1 MRFYRRDIRS
11 HNVTVHRAPLFPSHN
26 TSASKRM
33 ANYLSFGI
41 SASWIARTKMPKPDV
56 WLTYSSPAT
65 AALPALTAPRRLRAP
80 SYLLLE
86 DLWPESVTESGFVT
100 GRLGSGIEAALHR
113 YCDWTYRRS
122 AGIGI
127 ISPSMAGLL
136 AERGVGQE
144 KIRLIPNWVED
155 AHLLPNQ
162 KPTDVLRRSLGL
174 PEGRLF
180 MYAGNIGVLQGLD
193 SIVEAFAKCPEVS
206 LVLVG
211 DGIARTALQHLVT
224 SRSILNVHFVPS
236 QPTERIGKFLAAA
249 DVQIV
254 SLKDT
259 RLLRATMPSKVQTCM
274 AASRPVLA
282 FAAGDVADLIT
293 TSKCGIAVQPGNMA
307 AAIEAILHLGE
318 APEGKLVEM
327 GQHARV
333 HYETNFAPNVG
344 LDRLESWLINRDLVK
359 PHRDTIAGAKA
370 GRRHTS

>member
-1 MRFYRRDIRS
+1 MRPYRRDIRS
-11 HNVTVHRAPLFPSHN
+11 DNVTVHRAPLFPSHN
-26 TSASKRM
+26 TSAIRRM

-65 AALPALTAPRRLRAP
+65 AALPALTVPKRLRAP

-86 DLWPESVTESGFVT
+86 DLWPESVTESAFVT
-100 GRLGSGIEAALHR
+100 GKLGARIDAALHR
-113 YCDWTYRRS
+113 FCDWTYRRS
-122 AGIGI
+122 TSIGI

-144 KIRLIPNWVED
+144 KIRLIPNWAED
-155 AHLLPNQ
+155 AHLLPHQ

-193 SIVEAFAKCPEVS
+193 SIVEAFAKCPEAS

-211 DGIARTALQHLVT
+211 DGIARPALQRLVT
-224 SRSILNVHFVPS
+224 SRAIWNVHFVPS
-236 QPTERIGKFLAAA
+236 QPTERIGEFIAAA

-293 TSKCGIAVQPGNMA
+293 TSNCGIAVQPGNMA
-307 AAIEAILHLGE
+307 AAIEAIRCLDE
-318 APEGKLVEM
+318 APNGELVEM

-333 HYETNFAPNVG
+333 DYETNFAPNVG
-344 LDRLESWLINRDLVK
+344 LDRLESWLTNRDLVM
-359 PHRDTIAGAKA
+359 PHQDTIAGVEA
-370 GRRHTS
+370 GKGHPS